1 MSYQNLLCAVDLAVD
16 LAEDTPR
23 IAARASDLAARFGA
37 TLTLLHVV
45 EYIPVDPAGEALLP
59 PPLDLERDLVAGAR
73 KRLDALGAELGVTG
87 DALLV
92 VVGNIRAEIV
102 GTAST
107 RGCDLVVLGAR
118 GRHGLGVLLAST
130 EKSVLVHAP
139 CDVLA
144 VRI

>member
-1 MSYQNLLCAVDLAVD
+1 MAYRHLLCAVDLA
-16 LAEDTPR
+16 EDAPR
-23 IAARASDLAARFGA
+23 VAARAQELAARFGA

-59 PPLDLERDLVAGAR
+59 PPIEVERDLVAGAR
-73 KRLDALGAELGVTG
+73 KRLDALGESCGV
-87 DALLV
+87 ASERRIV

-102 GTAST
+102 ATAAD

-118 GRHGLGVLLAST
+118 GRHGLGALLAST

-144 VRI
+144 VRL

>member
-1 MSYQNLLCAVDLAVD
+1 MSYQHLLCAVDLA
-16 LAEDTPR
+16 EDAPR
-23 IAARASDLAARFGA
+23 IAARAKDLAARFGA

-59 PPLDLERDLVAGAR
+59 PPLEVERDLVAGAR
-73 KRLDALGAELGVTG
+73 KRLDALGEDCGVAV
-87 DALLV
+87 DRRLV
-92 VVGNIRAEIV
+92 VVGSIRAEIV
-102 GTAST
+102 ATAST
-107 RGCDLVVLGAR
+107 HHCDLVVLGAR

>member
-1 MSYQNLLCAVDLAVD
+1 MSYQHLLCAVDLA
-16 LAEDTPR
+16 EDAPR
-23 IAARASDLAARFGA
+23 IAARAKELAGKFGA
-37 TLTLLHVV
+37 RLTLLHVV

-59 PPLDLERDLVAGAR
+59 PPIELERDLVAGAR
-73 KRLDALGAELGVTG
+73 KRLDALADGCGVAA
-87 DALLV
+87 DHRVV
-92 VVGNIRAEIV
+92 VVGNIRSEIV
-102 GTAST
+102 ATAST

-118 GRHGLGVLLAST
+118 GRHGLGALLAST

>member
-1 MSYQNLLCAVDLAVD
+1 MSYQHLLCAVDLA
-16 LAEDTPR
+16 EDAPR
-23 IAARASDLAARFGA
+23 IAARARDLAARFTA
-37 TLTLLHVV
+37 KLTLLHVV

-59 PPLDLERDLVAGAR
+59 PPIEVERDLVAGAR
-73 KRLDALGAELGVTG
+73 LRLNALGDECGVAA
-87 DALLV
+87 DHRLV

-102 GTAST
+102 ATAT
-107 RGCDLVVLGAR
+107 TQGCDLVVLGAR

>member
-1 MSYQNLLCAVDLAVD
+1 MSYQHLLCAVDLAD
-16 LAEDTPR
+16 DAPR
-23 IAARASDLAARFGA
+23 IAARAKDLAIRFGA

-59 PPLDLERDLVAGAR
+59 PPLEVERDLVAGAK
-73 KRLDALGAELGVTG
+73 KRLDALGEECGVAA
-87 DALLV
+87 DRRLV

-102 GTAST
+102 ATAST

-118 GRHGLGVLLAST
+118 GLHALGVLLAST
-130 EKSVLVHAP
+130 EKSVMVHAP

>member
-1 MSYQNLLCAVDLAVD
+1 MSYRHLLCAVDLA
-16 LAEDTPR
+16 EDAPR
-23 IAARASDLAARFGA
+23 IAAKAKDLAARFVA

-59 PPLDLERDLVAGAR
+59 PPIEVQRDLVADAR
-73 KRLDALGAELGVTG
+73 QRLDALADECGVAA
-87 DALLV
+87 DQRLV

-102 GTAST
+102 ANASN

-118 GRHGLGVLLAST
+118 GRHGLGALLAST

>member
-1 MSYQNLLCAVDLAVD
+1 MSYRHLICAVDLAD
-16 LAEDTPR
+16 DAPR
-23 IAARASDLAARFGA
+23 IAAQAKELAACFVA
-37 TLTLLHVV
+37 ELTLLHVV

-59 PPLDLERDLVAGAR
+59 PPIEVQRDLVADAQQ
-73 KRLDALGAELGVTG
+73 RLNALADDCGVAA
-87 DALLV
+87 DHCLV

-102 GTAST
+102 ATASS

-118 GRHGLGVLLAST
+118 GRHGLGALLAST

>member
-1 MSYQNLLCAVDLAVD
+1 MSYQHLLCAVDLAD
-16 LAEDTPR
+16 DAPR
-23 IAARASDLAARFGA
+23 IAARAKDLAIRFGA

-59 PPLDLERDLVAGAR
+59 PPLEVERDLVAGAT
-73 KRLDALGAELGVTG
+73 KRLAALGEECGVAA
-87 DALLV
+87 DRQLV

-102 GTAST
+102 ATAST